1 MICRFVVEQEGN
13 DRLVTMH
20 TSIARGD
27 VWCKNYSFAAL
38 PQSARPVTK
47 EEEEE
52 NDDEK
57 IGKLR
62 VRKNCSS
69 GNAKIPISLKGIA

>member
-1 MICRFVVEQEGN
+1 
-13 DRLVTMH
+13 MH

-27 VWCKNYSFAAL
+27 IWCKNYSFPAL
-38 PQSARPVTK
+38 PQSARPVTEED

-52 NDDEK
+52 EEDDDEK
-57 IGKLR
+57 IGKSR

>member
-1 MICRFVVEQEGN
+1 
-13 DRLVTMH
+13 MH

-27 VWCKNYSFAAL
+27 VWCKNQSFSAL
-38 PQSARPVTK
+38 PRSARPVT

-52 NDDEK
+52 DDDEK
-57 IGKLR
+57 IGKSH

-69 GNAKIPISLKGIA
+69 GDAKIPISQKGIA